1 MILILNPKESKRKL
15 ILPPS
20 FLHVTLSTPY
30 RSTVAITSLARFIA
44 KCKGLI
50 VPEGDVGSD
59 VQGTKPMFFDVGRD
73 ERKIERALEY
83 CRKHLGND
91 VTILRETFQS
101 SSKVYI
107 ESYDGNLDIYL
118 GPGKNLI
125 NEGNSNTANAFYGW
139 EAERVVAVT
148 MGRSIMEPITRA
160 KTHLA
165 VILFENPPSVPAI
178 VKEESLYIKTKT
190 ILQKAVHQGLVD
202 HIVIE

>member
-91 VTILRETFQS
+91 VTILRETLRFLPDD
-101 SSKVYI
+101 V
-107 ESYDGNLDIYL
+107 YL
-118 GPGKNLI
+118 GNIGR
-125 NEGNSNTANAFYGW
+125 NTANAFYGW
-139 EAERVVAVT
+139 EADRVVAVT

-160 KTHLA
+160 RTHLA
-165 VILFENPPSVPAI
+165 VILFEDPSNTVSTV
-178 VKEESLYIKTKT
+178 VKEDSLYIKTKT

-202 HIVIE
+202 HIE